1 YLEQA
6 SHAGAPNEM
15 WLAADPRP
23 AAVAGLISAVRG
35 VQGSILVAEGIA
47 PADDVGSDPLKVGI
61 YGVVSVGFW
70 IAVALALL
78 GLVAYAY
85 LAMQQRL
92 TEFAVVRALGL
103 SEGGMRALLL
113 YEQVFLLGAAIIGG
127 ITAGLLT
134 TQLYLPYLPIA
145 TRSLPPFLVV
155 TPWSSVLLFVLAL
168 FVLFLLVLS
177 VHVLLV
183 IRLPLGRVLRLGDA

>member
-1 YLEQA
+1 LQ
-6 SHAGAPNEM
+6 GA
-15 WLAADPRP
+15 L
-23 AAVAGLISAVRG
+23 LID
-35 VQGSILVAEGIA
+35 EGIA
-47 PADDVGSDPLKVGI
+47 PASDAGTDPLKVGI
-61 YGVVSVGFW
+61 YGVVSVGFL

-78 GLVAYAY
+78 GLIAYAY
-85 LAMQQRL
+85 LAMQERL

-103 SEGGMRALLL
+103 SEGSMRALLL
-113 YEQVFLLGAAIIGG
+113 YEQVFLLGAAIAGG
-127 ITAGLLT
+127 IAAGLLT

-155 TPWSSVLLFVLAL
+155 TPWSSVVLFVLAL

-177 VHVLLV
+177 VHLLLV